1 LRADPELWSED
12 ELSLCPCLWQNRK
25 KDYLD
30 QSIEKL
36 EKAISLNDDSRTHE
50 GELAHFALGNAL

>member
-1 LRADPELWSED
+1 MLCHEWRWCDSFDP
-12 ELSLCPCLWQNRK
+12 WQDRK
-25 KDYLD
+25 QEYLK

-36 EKAISLNDDSRTHE
+36 AKAISLNDDYRTHE